1 MSLCWAKL
9 VGFDLLGFIV
19 DRSIVCYI
27 SRVVGNYCNILRI
40 IDRGLGIEK

>member
-1 MSLCWAKL
+1 MFLCWAKL
-9 VGFDLLGFIV
+9 AGFDLLGFIV

-27 SRVVGNYCNILRI
+27 LRVVGNYCNIFRI